1 MNIIEA
7 FKTKK
12 YLLNGNGATEED
24 ICLAEK
30 ELNLRFSDEYREYLK
45 QLGIAAYDGHEL
57 TGLTKTART
66 NVIYVTKKEKEN
78 NLLIP
83 ESWYVIEV
91 ANIDNVII
99 WQEENGKVYVSCGEK
114 TEKIFESLSEYIL
127 KM

>member
-1 MNIIEA
+1 MDIIEA

-12 YLLNGNGATEED
+12 DLLNGNGVTEKD

-30 ELNLRFSDEYREYLK
+30 ELNLRFSDEYRKYLK

-57 TGLTKTART
+57 TGLTKTERT
-66 NVIYVTKKEKEN
+66 NVVYVTKKEKEN
-78 NLLIP
+78 NFQIP

-91 ANIDNVII
+91 ANIDNIII
-99 WQEENGKVYVSCGEK
+99 WQEKNGRIYVSCGEK
-114 TEKIFESLSEYIL
+114 TEEIFESLSEYIL